1 MRTQLNQGLLWALG
15 TTLVSGFSVYVNK
28 FGVSQVPDA
37 FVYTTVKNSL
47 VVVGLLAA
55 AGLLAGWREM
65 RGFTRRQWAG
75 WLSLGLVGGGIPF
88 LLFFQGLSQASA
100 PSAALVHKSLFLWVA
115 LLGAP
120 LLKEKLGGWQL
131 AGLAVLAAGVFLMQ
145 PPAGWGWGRGE
156 TLMLTATL
164 LWAVET
170 ILAKK
175 VLAGISAHTAA
186 LGRMGVG
193 ALVMWTFL
201 GLTDR
206 AGSALALNATQWLW
220 VAATSLFLMAYVW
233 TWYRALK
240 AAPATLVTSVL
251 TLSAVITI
259 LLAAVLEGNDLS
271 ALQAGAIAIM
281 ILGAAAFILRL
292 PRTMKATQEA
302 G

>member
-131 AGLAVLAAGVFLMQ
+131 AGLGCWQ
-145 PPAGWGWGRGE
+145 PGCSCCSRPPAGVGGGGR
-156 TLMLTATL
+156 
-164 LWAVET
+164 
-170 ILAKK
+170 
-175 VLAGISAHTAA
+175 
-186 LGRMGVG
+186 R
-193 ALVMWTFL
+193 
-201 GLTDR
+201 
-206 AGSALALNATQWLW
+206 
-220 VAATSLFLMAYVW
+220 
-233 TWYRALK
+233 
-240 AAPATLVTSVL
+240 
-251 TLSAVITI
+251 
-259 LLAAVLEGNDLS
+259 
-271 ALQAGAIAIM
+271 
-281 ILGAAAFILRL
+281 
-292 PRTMKATQEA
+292 
-302 G
+302 